1 MKGLL
6 EFVLILLVI
15 VYIPETSFGD
25 TDDSTLEK
33 YLPTKTELE
42 EMTNDN
48 TWRYVYKNSEYNEK
62 LGTIESITGLLRDIT
77 RIYEPINYKFK
88 VPTILVEISQY
99 QNQDQLESFWNES
112 KNITLEKLFSKSYLV
127 GSPNDFT
134 KCVFNYSDEGAVTI
148 CVVNNL
154 MIQSTINDSYN
165 EHYEYKLKKI
175 QLNQNEMTTQIMDKI
190 LQKINID
197 KNIDNQK
204 DLFKV
209 LHTKMQENK
218 EIKSEKDVSI
228 GLEKSNKFGIQN
240 VSCVQDE
247 FGLITISGQYNN
259 NEIKKDKV
267 DLIISF
273 LDREGNSLVK
283 SSINLNNI
291 KEYENKRF
299 IGNTFWD
306 NSFFTCSIKL
316 Q

>member
-1 MKGLL
+1 MYQDILL
-6 EFVLILLVI
+6 IIYKKNNDLKSLLGFVLILLI
-15 VYIPETSFGD
+15 IFCTPGTSFGY
-25 TDDSTLEK
+25 TADSILEK

-48 TWRYVYKNSEYNEK
+48 TWRYVYKNSDYDEK

-88 VPTILVEISQY
+88 VPTILVEISKY
-99 QNQDQLESFWNES
+99 QNQEQLESFWNES
-112 KNITLEKLFSKSYLV
+112 KNITFEELFSKSTLIGY
-127 GSPNDFT
+127 PNDFT
-134 KCVFNYSDEGAVTI
+134 KCIFNHSDEGAVTI
-148 CVVNNL
+148 CVVDNL
-154 MIQSTINDSYN
+154 IIQSTINDSYN
-165 EHYEYKLKKI
+165 EHYEYKLKKN
-175 QLNQNEMTTQIMDKI
+175 QLNQNEVTTQIMDII

-204 DLFKV
+204 DLFEV

-218 EIKSEKDVSI
+218 EIKSKKNVSI

-267 DLIISF
+267 DLVISF
-273 LDREGNSLVK
+273 LDREGSSLVK

-291 KEYENKRF
+291 KEYENK
-299 IGNTFWD
+299 
-306 NSFFTCSIKL
+306 
-316 Q
+316 